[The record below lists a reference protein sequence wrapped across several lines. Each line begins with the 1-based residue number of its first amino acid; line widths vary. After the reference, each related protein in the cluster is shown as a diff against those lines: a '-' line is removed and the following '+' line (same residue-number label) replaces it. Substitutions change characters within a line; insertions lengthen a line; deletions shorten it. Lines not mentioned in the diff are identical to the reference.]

1 MFKDVLLA
9 VDLNDESSWVK
20 ALPVAL
26 DFTRASGGTLHV
38 LTVVPNF
45 GMSIVGQFFPK
56 GYEKEVGEKVLVVLK
71 EFVKTHIPEDIKTKR
86 IVGEGTV
93 YEVILNIADKVSA
106 DMIVVSSGR
115 DDLKV
120 FLLGPNGAARCA
132 APPTVW
138 LLLFVSKNP

>member
-115 DDLKV
+115 DDLKD
-120 FLLGPNGAARCA
+120 FLLGPNAARVVRHANCSV
-132 APPTVW
+132 TV
-138 LLLFVSKNP
+138 VR

>member
-1 MFKDVLLA
+1 MFNDILLA
-9 VDLNDESSWVK
+9 VDLNEKSSWEK

-38 LTVVPNF
+38 MTVVPNF

-71 EFVKTHIPEDIKTKR
+71 EFVKTHVPEDVKTQR

-93 YEVILNIADKVSA
+93 YEVILNMAEKISA

-115 DDLKV
+115 DDLKD
-120 FLLGPNGAARCA
+120 FLLGPNAARVVRHANCSV
-132 APPTVW
+132 TV
-138 LLLFVSKNP
+138 VR

>member
-9 VDLNDESSWVK
+9 VDLNDEGSWVK

-26 DFTRASGGTLHV
+26 DFVRASGGTLHV

-71 EFVKTHIPEDIKTKR
+71 EFVKTHIPDDVKTQR

-93 YEVILNIADKVSA
+93 YEVILNMAGKVNA

-115 DDLKV
+115 DDLKD
-120 FLLGPNGAARCA
+120 FLLGPNAARVVRHANCSV
-132 APPTVW
+132 TV
-138 LLLFVSKNP
+138 VR